1 MRAATFRYVV
11 NETYLQGVINVQ
23 RSIKRVIV
31 TNPHSTSSLLYS
43 LFFLAS
49 TIQLDQAGI
58 DRFLI
63 ELTQES
69 WDKHSVANGMSFPL
83 RFETLE
89 QEVNILSM
97 IDILNTGHGFRKELH
112 EDSDRGAFETIVFGI
127 MSFHISSSPTNA
139 EALSKITGWE
149 VGEHFGITMQK
160 DAPSELAHVTLS
172 KPSVASK
179 LAGQIQGVLNETGKI
194 LKKEKFETLGAF
206 VIDAAKK
213 ANGSGET
220 FSRILINTFP
230 AFQDTTVIDGKS
242 KYSLSSH
249 F

>member
-1 MRAATFRYVV
+1 MLPCF
-11 NETYLQGVINVQ
+11 
-23 RSIKRVIV
+23 K
-31 TNPHSTSSLLYS
+31 
-43 LFFLAS
+43 
-49 TIQLDQAGI
+49 IQLDQAGI
-58 DRFLI
+58 DRFLT

-89 QEVNILSM
+89 QEVNILSL

-139 EALSKITGWE
+139 EALSKMTGWE
-149 VGEHFGITMQK
+149 IGEHFGITMQK

-172 KPSVASK
+172 KPSIASK
-179 LAGQIQGVLNETGKI
+179 LAGQIQGVLNETGNI

-213 ANGSGET
+213 ANGSGEA

-230 AFQDTTVIDGKS
+230 AFQDTTVIDNKS
-242 KYSLSSH
+242 KLFMVTSFFNISVAVFLL
-249 F
+249 